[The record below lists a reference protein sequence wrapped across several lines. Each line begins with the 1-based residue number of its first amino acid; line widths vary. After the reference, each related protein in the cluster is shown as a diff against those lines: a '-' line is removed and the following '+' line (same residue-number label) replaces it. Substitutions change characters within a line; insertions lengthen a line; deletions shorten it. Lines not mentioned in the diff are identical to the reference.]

1 MKEDFD
7 FNRIGKR
14 LPYTTPDSFLD
25 DIENNVW
32 ETVKQEMQPSGPKRN
47 FRHLVFC
54 NGRTCGSKY
63 CTINCLQPIAPSS
76 KD

>member
-25 DIENNVW
+25 DRE
-32 ETVKQEMQPSGPKRN
+32 KQRMGNCKTGDAA
-47 FRHLVFC
+47 FRTQTQLSSLVSC

>member
-32 ETVKQEMQPSGPKRN
+32 ETVKQEMQPSGLSS
-47 FRHLVFC
+47 LVFC